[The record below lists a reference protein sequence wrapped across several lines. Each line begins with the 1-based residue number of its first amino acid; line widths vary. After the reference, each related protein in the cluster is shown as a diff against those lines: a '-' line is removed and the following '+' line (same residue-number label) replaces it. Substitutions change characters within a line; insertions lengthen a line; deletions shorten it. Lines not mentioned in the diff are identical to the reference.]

1 MFKLAEEP
9 TFRHTVTAK
18 VPVDGGFEDQ
28 KFEATF
34 RAIGMDEAEGFDMM
48 DATSVKAFLARI
60 IVELHDIGDVE
71 GQALEYSDKVRDQ
84 VTRLPWARKAI
95 VKAYFAALNG
105 AKEGN

>member
-1 MFKLAEEP
+1 
-9 TFRHTVTAK
+9 
-18 VPVDGGFEDQ
+18 
-28 KFEATF
+28 
-34 RAIGMDEAEGFDMM
+34 MM

>member
-1 MFKLAEEP
+1 MFKLAAEP

-28 KFEATF
+28 SFAATF
-34 RAIGMDEAEGFDMM
+34 RAIGMDEAESFEMM
-48 DATSVKAFLARI
+48 DATSVKAFLERI

-71 GQALEYSDKVRDQ
+71 GKALEYSDNVRDQ

-95 VKAYFAALNG
+95 VKTYFAALNG